1 MSPPLANPLSTT
13 SSSSSNSSSAAGG
26 SSSSSSGSS
35 MKVTSTQSPR
45 ASSSSSSV
53 QVIIRLRPLNEREKK
68 YGTLPVVTA
77 STLDKSVTAIKGKG
91 KTKSK
96 QTFQFDNV
104 FTSFSTQ
111 EDIFEATLQPIIK
124 DVLNGYES
132 TVFAYGQVCVLY
144 IYCYIACLFCLFF
157 FFFGLN

>member
-1 MSPPLANPLSTT
+1 MSPPLANSLST
-13 SSSSSNSSSAAGG
+13 SFSSSNSSSAAGG
-26 SSSSSSGSS
+26 SSSNSSSS

-45 ASSSSSSV
+45 ASSSSSV

-77 STLDKSVTAIKGKG
+77 STFDKSVTAIKGKG

-111 EDIFEATLQPIIK
+111 EDIFEATLQPIIR

-157 FFFGLN
+157 FLWFEYID

>member
-1 MSPPLANPLSTT
+1 MSPPLANSLSTT
-13 SSSSSNSSSAAGG
+13 SFSSSNSSSAAGG
-26 SSSSSSGSS
+26 SSSNSSS
-35 MKVTSTQSPR
+35 MKVTSTQSSPR
-45 ASSSSSSV
+45 DASSSSSSV

-111 EDIFEATLQPIIK
+111 EDIFEATLQPIIR

-144 IYCYIACLFCLFF
+144 I
-157 FFFGLN
+157 

>member
-1 MSPPLANPLSTT
+1 MSPPLANSLSTT
-13 SSSSSNSSSAAGG
+13 SFSSSNSSSAAGG
-26 SSSSSSGSS
+26 SSSNSSS

-132 TVFAYGQVCVLY
+132 TVFAYGQVCTL
-144 IYCYIACLFCLFF
+144 
-157 FFFGLN
+157 

>member
-1 MSPPLANPLSTT
+1 MSPPLANSLST
-13 SSSSSNSSSAAGG
+13 SFSSSNSSSAAGG
-26 SSSSSSGSS
+26 SSSNSSS

-77 STLDKSVTAIKGKG
+77 STFDKSVTAIKGKG

-111 EDIFEATLQPIIK
+111 EDIFEATLQPIIR

-144 IYCYIACLFCLFF
+144 IYIVTLRVCSVSF
-157 FFFGLN
+157 FFFGLNID

>member
-1 MSPPLANPLSTT
+1 MSPPLANSLST
-13 SSSSSNSSSAAGG
+13 SFSSSNSSSAAGG
-26 SSSSSSGSS
+26 SSSNSSS

-111 EDIFEATLQPIIK
+111 EDIFEATLQPIIR

-144 IYCYIACLFCLFF
+144 IYIVTLRVCSVSFF
-157 FFFGLN
+157 SLV